1 MMLSKN
7 FSTTHGYIKI
17 MNRCKLH
24 PKYKGVRK
32 PKRHLGEMISLNCQ
46 CWSIY
51 MNNHPDEKFPDFIS
65 GVPRSLNDWRRMGKE
80 SAENLLKAIKEFGPM
95 SYW

>member
-1 MMLSKN
+1 MRKQ
-7 FSTTHGYIKI
+7 
-17 MNRCKLH
+17 CKLH

-32 PKRHLGEMISLNCQ
+32 PRAKRDLKLLGKCD

-51 MNNHPDEKFPDFIS
+51 FNKHPNEKFPDFIS

-80 SAENLLKAIKEFGPM
+80 SAERLMKMMKDNSGGKLF
-95 SYW
+95 

>member
-1 MMLSKN
+1 MSEQ
-7 FSTTHGYIKI
+7 
-17 MNRCKLH
+17 CKLH

-32 PKRHLGEMISLNCQ
+32 PRGREIDMLSKGCE

-51 MNNHPDEKFPDFIS
+51 LNNHADEKFPDFIS

-80 SAENLLKAIKEFGPM
+80 SAENLVKAIKEFGPM
-95 SYW
+95 KDW